1 MINEILNKII
11 SQATFDYIIKEVKHT
26 GAAIVLIVLISV
38 AGELSDIT
46 SFEDIAWKG
55 AAING
60 IRAGSTM
67 FVLGAKRLL
76 DALRQPSYENI
87 EV

>member
-1 MINEILNKII
+1 MINELLNKII
-11 SQATFDYIIKEVKHT
+11 SQATLDYVIREVKHT
-26 GAAIVLIVLISV
+26 GAAIVLVVGISI
-38 AGELSDIT
+38 AGELGDIT

-60 IRAGSTM
+60 IRAGSTVA
-67 FVLGAKRLL
+67 VLGFKRLL

>member
-1 MINEILNKII
+1 MIKGLLSKLI
-11 SQATFDYIIKEVKHT
+11 SQATRDYIFREVKHT
-26 GAAIVLIVLISV
+26 GAAIVLVVLISV
-38 AGELSDIT
+38 AGELGDIT

-67 FVLGAKRLL
+67 LVLGAKRLL
-76 DALRQPSYENI
+76 DALRQPSYENV